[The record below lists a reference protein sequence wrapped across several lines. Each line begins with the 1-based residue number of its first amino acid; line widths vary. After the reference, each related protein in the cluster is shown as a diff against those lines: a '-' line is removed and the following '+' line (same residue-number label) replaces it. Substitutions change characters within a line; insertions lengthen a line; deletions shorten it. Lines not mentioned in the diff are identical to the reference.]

1 MKTKQMKSLIRYRPF
16 RSLAS
21 LLLGILVAS
30 TPASGQK
37 ADRSK
42 PPELGPPASLK
53 LPAVQRFKLSN
64 GMPVVLME
72 KHSVPVVQIN
82 LLVNAGSAMDPS
94 GQSGLASLTAA
105 MMDEGAGQRSSL
117 ELADAIDFLGARI
130 SSSAGQ
136 HTSAV
141 ALHTPVSKLESALE
155 LMADIAIRPTFP
167 KEELD
172 RLRKERLTALA
183 QWHDRPGVI
192 ASVEFSHVLF
202 GSRHPYGIP
211 SMGNEKSLR
220 AFRVRDLQRYHKSYY
235 HPNNATLIV
244 VGDVTRSLVEKALES
259 AFGSWSGGTSATVNW
274 PDVEQVEKRIVYLVD
289 KPGAAQSEIRIGR
302 IGVTR
307 MTEDYFPLIVMNT
320 ILGGSFSSRLNQ
332 NLRETHGYSYGAGSF
347 FDMRPLPGPFLAYS
361 AVQTDV
367 TDKALTEFMKELKG
381 ILQTIPDVEMTRA
394 KNYVALGYPDSFE
407 SVAQIAGMLGEMI
420 TFNLPENYFNT
431 YVGNVLAVTKEDV
444 QRVAKKYIDP
454 EKMAVVVVGDRKV
467 IEKGIKSLNLGPIQ
481 NMTIEEV
488 LGKAPKL

>member
-1 MKTKQMKSLIRYRPF
+1 MRKSLFLSR
-16 RSLAS
+16 LTA
-21 LLLGILVAS
+21 LLVGLLTATLPS
-30 TPASGQK
+30 YGQK
-37 ADRSK
+37 TDRSK

-53 LPAVQRFKLSN
+53 LPILQRFKLSN

-72 KHSVPVVQIN
+72 KHSVPVVQVN
-82 LLVNAGSAMDPS
+82 LLVNTGSAMDPS
-94 GQSGLASLTAA
+94 GKSGLASLTAA
-105 MMDEGAGQRSSL
+105 MMDEGAGTRSSL

-141 ALHTPVSKLESALE
+141 ALHTPVSKLDRALE
-155 LMADIAIRPTFP
+155 LMADIAMRPTFP

-172 RLRKERLTALA
+172 RVRKERLTSLA
-183 QWHDRPGVI
+183 QWHDQPGVI
-192 ASVEFSHVLF
+192 ASVEFNQVLY

-211 SMGNEKSLR
+211 SMGNEKSLS
-220 AFRVRDLQRYHKSYY
+220 AFRVGDLQRFHKNYY
-235 HPNNATLIV
+235 HPNSATLIV
-244 VGDVTRSLVEKALES
+244 VGDVTRSSIEKALES
-259 AFGSWSGGTSATVNW
+259 AFGSWTGGTTATVNW
-274 PDVEQVEKRIVYLVD
+274 PDVEQVEKRLVYLVD

-307 MTEDYFPLIVMNT
+307 MTEDYFPLLVMNT

-347 FDMRPLPGPFLAYS
+347 FDMRPLPGPFIAYS

-381 ILQTIPDVEMTRA
+381 ILETIPDDELTRA

-420 TFNLPENYFNT
+420 AYNLPENYFNT
-431 YVGNVLAVTKEDV
+431 YVEKVLAVTKDDV
-444 QRVAKKYIDP
+444 HRVAKAYIEP
-454 EKMAVVVVGDRKV
+454 EKMAIVVVGDKKT
-467 IEKGIKSLNLGPIQ
+467 IEKGIKSLNLGPVQ

-488 LGKAPKL
+488 LGKPPKLQ